1 MPTGILEKVIAR
13 LEEMGHKVARYGNE
27 YRSQCPAHHGKNMS
41 FAFSEGEDGRLLAT
55 CHSKKCSFEE
65 IAKALNLSPNET
77 IGSAAVL
84 GPPSPAKETGPGG
97 KKVHRSLKAAT
108 LAAAFGIHPQLQRE
122 PDRIFY
128 YNNIDGTENLFACRW
143 DLSQNEQQRLEIN
156 DHKQIRYISRWGSG
170 YIVGTDPNRTYPIY
184 RIDDLKNLLDQSLQ
198 SPIRIFICEGEKAT
212 EKARELGLPA
222 TSSPFGSGSARKA
235 DWTVLDQ
242 IALGCKRQL
251 DLVILP
257 DNDNSGREYA
267 ESLVGIFDD
276 FHSRP
281 IVRIVSLADSFKETF
296 PTGGDLCE
304 LCELLDSKSN
314 EDIREYVN
322 HLADTTQPVLIDEE
336 EEHDVSVFPWR
347 PFPMEVLPQILR
359 DMAHEVSRANL
370 CNPAAFLIAAFPALG
385 AAIGNS
391 RRIKIKEGWIF
402 PAIIWGILIG
412 KKGTAKTWA
421 MAPAIK
427 PLKERQDQYHREFSR
442 EVRKYERERKEFECL
457 KPADRRNH
465 PFRLRSIPRIKRIC
479 QSEPTIQKIVKDS
492 ADNPRGFIIFSEEIT
507 SLLGGLSQYSKDGK
521 SGGSQAI
528 LNTLFNG
535 EGIESERIGDT
546 TRYAPQA
553 FVNIVGSVQ
562 PKILSR
568 YLTEEAFDSG
578 FASRFLMVAPPRRIS
593 RWSQAIISPN
603 VEQRYRN
610 LFDELFQLEMVP
622 EGAQKIQEWNPDGY
636 DNNEDEAEED
646 RFVPMIVQIS
656 PEALEY
662 YMTFFDEVAMTMEK
676 MTNENLCG
684 AYEKLRGIACRL
696 ALILHLVRVAE
707 QNIEL
712 SNNPD
717 PETAPWYHSPD
728 WIDPMTCDIKSMS
741 AAIEIVKWFQ
751 YEIKRIYATWGNEI
765 SEAPPPAV
773 NGDFQKVIEKIEEMG
788 GSATLR
794 ELQRKFNYKRDQM
807 REILESMVLQQVI
820 EKKMEQKANG
830 RAVES
835 YRLPVPASQSVIV
848 S

>member
-1 MPTGILEKVIAR
+1 MPIGILEKAIAR

-27 YRSQCPAHHGKNMS
+27 YRSQCPAHHGKNMN
-41 FAFSEGEDGRLLAT
+41 FAFSEGDDGRLLAT

-65 IAKALNLSPNET
+65 IVKALNLSPTET

-84 GPPSPAKETGPGG
+84 GPPSPAKEIGPGG
-97 KKVHRSLKAAT
+97 KKVHRTLKAAT
-108 LAAAFGIHPQLQRE
+108 LAAAFGIHSQLQRE
-122 PDRIFY
+122 ANVIFRYHNPD
-128 YNNIDGTENLFACRW
+128 GSENLFACRW
-143 DLSQNEQQRLEIN
+143 DLSAEEQRRLNIS

-170 YIVGTDPNRTYPIY
+170 YVVGTDPSRIYPIY
-184 RIDDLKNLLDQSLQ
+184 RIDDLKKQIDQSLL
-198 SPIRIFICEGEKAT
+198 SPVRIFICEGEKAT

-222 TSSPFGSGSARKA
+222 TTSPFGSGSARKA
-235 DWTVLDQ
+235 DWTILDR

-257 DNDNSGREYA
+257 DNDDSGQEYA

-276 FHSRP
+276 FHSRA
-281 IVRIVSLADSFKETF
+281 IVRIVSFADSFNSF

-304 LCELLDSKSN
+304 LCELLDSKTD
-314 EDIREYVN
+314 EEIREYLN
-322 HLADTTQPVLIDEE
+322 HLADTTQPTLSNEE
-336 EEHDVSVFPWR
+336 EEQDVSVFPWR
-347 PFPMEVLPQILR
+347 PFPMEVLPQTLR

-427 PLKERQDQYHREFSR
+427 PLKDKQDQYHREFSR

-457 KPADRRNH
+457 KPSERRNH
-465 PFRLRSIPRIKRIC
+465 PFRLRNTPRIKRIC

-593 RWSQAIISPN
+593 KWSQAIISPN

-610 LFDELFQLEMVP
+610 LIEELLQLEMVP
-622 EGAQKIQEWNPDGY
+622 EGAQKIQEWNSDGN
-636 DNNEDEAEED
+636 DNEHNDEED

-662 YMTFFDEVAMTMEK
+662 YMVFFDEVASEMEK
-676 MTNENLCG
+676 TTDENLCG
-684 AYEKLRGIACRL
+684 AYEKQRVIACRL

-707 QNIEL
+707 QNLEL

-717 PETAPWYHSPD
+717 PETSPWYHSPD
-728 WIDPMTCDIKSMS
+728 WIDPMSCDIKSMS
-741 AAIEIVKWFQ
+741 AAIEIVRWFQ
-751 YEIKRIYATWGNEI
+751 
-765 SEAPPPAV
+765 
-773 NGDFQKVIEKIEEMG
+773 
-788 GSATLR
+788 
-794 ELQRKFNYKRDQM
+794 
-807 REILESMVLQQVI
+807 
-820 EKKMEQKANG
+820 
-830 RAVES
+830 
-835 YRLPVPASQSVIV
+835 
-848 S
+848 